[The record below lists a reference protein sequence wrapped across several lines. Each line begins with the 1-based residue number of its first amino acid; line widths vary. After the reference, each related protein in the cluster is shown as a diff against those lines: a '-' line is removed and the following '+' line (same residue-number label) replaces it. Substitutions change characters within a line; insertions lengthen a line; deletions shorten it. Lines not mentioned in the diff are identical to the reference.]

1 MGLYGTHL
9 YMVEVKSNESGI
21 LWKKI
26 LAEVEDLPEEQMAN
40 LLKIIRIFKDSLKK
54 QKNEFDDLKM
64 EFKEWDK
71 LSDEA
76 IDNFERTI

>member
-1 MGLYGTHL
+1 MKTISYQ
-9 YMVEVKSNESGI
+9 
-21 LWKKI
+21 KKI
-26 LAEVEDLPEEQMAN
+26 LDEVKDLPEEQMPN

-54 QKNEFDDLKM
+54 QKNEFEDLKK

-76 IDNFERTI
+76 LDNFERTI

>member
-1 MGLYGTHL
+1 MKTLSY
-9 YMVEVKSNESGI
+9 E
-21 LWKKI
+21 KKI
-26 LAEVEDLPEEQMAN
+26 LDEVKDLPQEQMPN

-54 QKNEFDDLKM
+54 QKNEFEELKK

-76 IDNFERTI
+76 LDNFERII

>member
-1 MGLYGTHL
+1 
-9 YMVEVKSNESGI
+9 VKTISYQ
-21 LWKKI
+21 KKI
-26 LAEVEDLPEEQMAN
+26 LDEVKDLPEEQIPN

-54 QKNEFDDLKM
+54 QKNEFEELKK